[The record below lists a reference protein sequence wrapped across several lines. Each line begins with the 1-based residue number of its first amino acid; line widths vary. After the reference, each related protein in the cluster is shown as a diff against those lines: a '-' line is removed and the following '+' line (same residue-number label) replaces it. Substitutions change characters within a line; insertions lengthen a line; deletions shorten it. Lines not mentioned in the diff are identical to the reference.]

1 MDGRDRLA
9 GRGSAGP
16 AMTPRCVV
24 SWGAVA
30 AAVASCAPARL
41 ELPASLSPPPRP
53 MLGTGLR
60 AGFARVDITP
70 PPGVGLAGNGPE
82 GAAARG
88 YRLRLYARVLVL
100 ADGEGNRLALVVAD
114 FPLGSALL
122 HRRVAALTA
131 RTDGIG
137 ADRLVI
143 AATHTH
149 AGPGHFFEAAAYND
163 QGSSVVGF
171 DPVMV
176 DSLTSRIAR
185 AIHAAVADLRPS
197 RVAWGSRAVWGAT
210 RIRSLPAMLRNIPL
224 PSAPAD
230 APTGLPQEY
239 RLVDPELAMLRVDQ
253 RDPASGVFRP
263 AGAFSIFAM
272 HGTGNAPSNDL
283 LDADIH
289 GLVERRLERHIDRDL
304 NRVSDSG
311 FVPRAVY
318 LFANGAEGD
327 VSPAWPP
334 QSRCDVPTLA
344 TLPALDGPFTRTLWQ
359 WRLPTATHLAACQHA
374 AREAIAV
381 IGKDVGDSAVALF
394 DALGAVLSDRLE
406 LGRAFATLSLR
417 DSARALGICPEPAVG
432 MSTLVGAD
440 DAHTRVLGWRLFGV
454 FDIGLEQGSPN
465 PDVPGCQAHKRKL
478 LDGWF
483 GDLPNKL
490 SVSGTLPSY
499 AQVTVLRLGSRV
511 IGAVPGEVTTTAG
524 RRMREQMLAS
534 ARKAGLPASAALILG
549 HADGYIEYITTAEE
563 YTAQYY
569 EGASTLYGP
578 GEAAMFGRTLAR
590 LAASVSAGDSL
601 TAAAAP
607 PLDLV
612 VGHQRHVVPH
622 QSSTRV
628 PPPRIERVW
637 CSGDT
642 LYAWLQLGGAAEW
655 PVATGDV
662 AAGPRVEIVVDD
674 PTHAVASWDDDPA
687 LELRLRSRRGGL
699 AWWELRWSG
708 VSGRRYRVRIPGVAD
723 SSPVSCSTP

>member
-1 MDGRDRLA
+1 MDERDRLA

-137 ADRLVI
+137 VDRLVI

-149 AGPGHFFEAAAYND
+149 AGPGHYFEAAAYND

-171 DPVMV
+171 DPLML
-176 DSLTSRIAR
+176 DSLTARIAR
-185 AIHAAVADLRPS
+185 AVHAAVADLRAA
-197 RVAWGSRAVWGAT
+197 RVAWGSRAVWGYT

-224 PSAPAD
+224 PTAPAD
-230 APTGLPQEY
+230 APATLFPEY

-253 RDPASGVFRP
+253 LDPATGRYRP
-263 AGAFSIFAM
+263 SGAFSIFAM
-272 HGTGNAPSNDL
+272 HGTGNAPANDL

-289 GLVERRLERHIDRDL
+289 GLVERRLERHIDPDG
-304 NRVSDSG
+304 G

-334 QSRCDVPTLA
+334 QSRCNVPTLA
-344 TLPALDGPFTRTLWQ
+344 PLPALAGPFTRSLWE
-359 WRLPTATHLAACQHA
+359 WRPPTATHLASCRHA

-381 IGKDVGDSAVALF
+381 IGKSVGDSAVALF
-394 DALGAVLSDRLE
+394 DALGATLTERLE
-406 LGRAFATLSLR
+406 LGRAFTTLFLR
-417 DSARALGICPEPAVG
+417 DSARALGICSEPALG
-432 MSTLVGAD
+432 LSTLVGAD
-440 DAHTRVLGWRLFGV
+440 DAHTRIDGWKLFGL
-454 FDIGLEQGSPN
+454 FDVGLKQGSPN
-465 PDVPGCQAHKRKL
+465 PDVPGCQAQKRQL
-478 LDGWF
+478 FDAAF
-483 GDLPNKL
+483 GGLPNHL
-490 SVSGTLPSY
+490 FVSGNLPSY
-499 AQVTVLRLGSRV
+499 AQVTVLRLGNRV
-511 IGAVPGEVTTTAG
+511 IGTVPAEVTTTAG

-534 ARKAGLPASAALILG
+534 AREAGLPVSAALILG
-549 HADGYIEYITTAEE
+549 HANGYLEYVTTAEE

-569 EGASTLYGP
+569 EGGSTLYGP
-578 GEAAMFGRTLAR
+578 GEAAMFGRALAR
-590 LAASVSAGDSL
+590 LAASVSTGDSL
-601 TAAAAP
+601 PPAAAP

-612 VGHQRHVVPH
+612 VGLARHIVPRR
-622 QSSTRV
+622 SSR
-628 PPPRIERVW
+628 
-637 CSGDT
+637 
-642 LYAWLQLGGAAEW
+642 
-655 PVATGDV
+655 
-662 AAGPRVEIVVDD
+662 
-674 PTHAVASWDDDPA
+674 
-687 LELRLRSRRGGL
+687 
-699 AWWELRWSG
+699 
-708 VSGRRYRVRIPGVAD
+708 
-723 SSPVSCSTP
+723 

>member
-1 MDGRDRLA
+1 LRV
-9 GRGSAGP
+9 P
-16 AMTPRCVV
+16 A
-24 SWGAVA
+24 A
-30 AAVASCAPARL
+30 
-41 ELPASLSPPPRP
+41 LSPAPRP
-53 MLGTGLR
+53 GTNALLQ

-82 GAAARG
+82 GSEARG

-100 ADGEGNRLALVVAD
+100 AEGGGNRLALVVAD
-114 FPLGSALL
+114 LPLSSALL
-122 HRRVAALTA
+122 HRRVAELTR

-143 AATHTH
+143 AVTHTH
-149 AGPGHFFEAAAYND
+149 AGPGHFFEAAAYNE

-176 DSLTSRIAR
+176 DSLTARIAR
-185 AIHAAVADLRPS
+185 AIHAAVTDLRPA
-197 RVAWGSRAVWGAT
+197 RVAWGSRAVWGET
-210 RIRSLPAMLRNIPL
+210 RIRSLPAMLRNMPL
-224 PSAPAD
+224 PTAPAD

-239 RLVDPELAMLRVDQ
+239 RLVDPELAMLRVDL
-253 RDPASGVFRP
+253 RDPASGAFRP

-289 GLVERRLERHIDRDL
+289 GLVERRLERHIDPDG
-304 NRVSDSG
+304 G

-334 QSRCDVPTLA
+334 QSRCDVPVLA
-344 TLPALDGPFTRTLWQ
+344 ALPALDGPFTRPLWQ
-359 WRLPTATHLAACQHA
+359 WRPPTTTHLAACQHA
-374 AREAIAV
+374 AREAITL
-381 IGKDVGDSAVALF
+381 IGRAVGDSAVALF

-406 LGRAFATLSLR
+406 LGRAFATLALR

-432 MSTLVGAD
+432 MSTLAGAD
-440 DAHTRVLGWRLFGV
+440 DAHTRMQGWRLFGL

-483 GDLPNKL
+483 GNLPNRL
-490 SVSGTLPSY
+490 FVSGNLPSY
-499 AQVTVLRLGSRV
+499 AQLTVLRLGNRV
-511 IGAVPGEVTTTAG
+511 IGTVPGEATTMAG
-524 RRMREQMLAS
+524 RRMREQMLTA
-534 ARKAGLPASAALILG
+534 ARGTGLPVSGALILG
-549 HADGYIEYITTAEE
+549 HANGYVEYIATAEE

-569 EGASTLYGP
+569 EGGSTLYGP
-578 GEAAMFGRTLAR
+578 GEAAMFGRALAR
-590 LAASVSAGDSL
+590 LAASVSTGDSL
-601 TAAAAP
+601 PASAAP

-612 VGHQRHVVPH
+612 VGHARHVVPRK
-622 QSSTRV
+622 SSSRV

-662 AAGPRVEIVVDD
+662 AAGPRVEVVVDD
-674 PTHAVASWDDDPA
+674 PTRAVVSWDDDPA
-687 LELRLRSRRGGL
+687 LEMRLRSRRAGL
-699 AWWELRWSG
+699 AWWEVRWSG
-708 VSGRRYRVRIPGVAD
+708 VTGRSYRVRIPGVAESD
-723 SSPVSCSTP
+723 PVRCAVP

>member
-1 MDGRDRLA
+1 MSHRRAVLLL
-9 GRGSAGP
+9 
-16 AMTPRCVV
+16 
-24 SWGAVA
+24 AVA
-30 AAVASCAPARL
+30 LLLAACGPTRLRVAGALSPRPTSGAG
-41 ELPASLSPPPRP
+41 ASL
-53 MLGTGLR
+53 L

-82 GAAARG
+82 GAEALG

-100 ADGEGNRLALVVAD
+100 ADGGGNRLALVVAD
-114 FPLGSALL
+114 LPLSSALL
-122 HRRVAALTA
+122 HRRVAELTR

-137 ADRLVI
+137 VDRLVI
-143 AATHTH
+143 AVTHTH
-149 AGPGHFFEAAAYND
+149 AGPGHFFDAAAYND

-176 DSLTSRIAR
+176 DSLTARIAR
-185 AIHAAVADLRPS
+185 AVHAAVADLRPA
-197 RVAWGSRAVWGAT
+197 RVAWGSRSVWGET

-224 PSAPAD
+224 PVAPAD
-230 APTGLPQEY
+230 APAGLPQEY
-239 RLVDPELAMLRVDQ
+239 RLVDPELAMLRVDL
-253 RDPASGVFRP
+253 RDPATGAFRP

-289 GLVERRLERHIDRDL
+289 GLVERRLERHIDPDG
-304 NRVSDSG
+304 G

-359 WRLPTATHLAACQHA
+359 WRPPTATHLAACQHA

-394 DALGAVLSDRLE
+394 DALGAALSDRLE
-406 LGRAFATLSLR
+406 MGRAFATVSLR

-440 DAHTRVLGWRLFGV
+440 DAHTRVQGWRLFGV

-483 GDLPNKL
+483 GDLPNRL

-499 AQVTVLRLGSRV
+499 AQITVLRLGSRV
-511 IGAVPGEVTTTAG
+511 IGAVPAEVTTTAG

-534 ARKAGLPASAALILG
+534 ARNAGLPVSAALILG
-549 HADGYIEYITTAEE
+549 HANGYMEYVATAEE

-569 EGASTLYGP
+569 EGGSTLYGP

-601 TAAAAP
+601 RSAAAP
-607 PLDLV
+607 PLDLL
-612 VGHQRHVVPH
+612 VGHQRHVVPRT
-622 QSSTRV
+622 SSTRV

-642 LYAWLQLGGAAEW
+642 LYAWLQLGAAGEW
-655 PVATGDV
+655 PVTTGDV
-662 AAGPRVEIVVDD
+662 AAGPRVEIVVDE
-674 PTHAVASWDDDPA
+674 PTRAVVSWDDDPA
-687 LELRLRSRRGGL
+687 LELRLRSRRAGL

-708 VSGRRYRVRIPGVAD
+708 ASGRTYRVRIPGVAD
-723 SSPVSCSTP
+723 SDPAKCNTPV

>member
-1 MDGRDRLA
+1 MSLRR
-9 GRGSAGP
+9 
-16 AMTPRCVV
+16 
-24 SWGAVA
+24 AVLLPA
-30 AAVASCAPARL
+30 AAVLLVTCGPTRL
-41 ELPASLSPPPRP
+41 RVPGALSPTPTPGPEPP
-53 MLGTGLR
+53 LR
-60 AGFARVDITP
+60 AGLARVDITP

-82 GAAARG
+82 GAEARG

-100 ADGEGNRLALVVAD
+100 ADSGGNRLAVVVAD
-114 FPLGSALL
+114 LPLSSALL
-122 HRRVAALTA
+122 HRRVAELTR

-185 AIHAAVADLRPS
+185 AIHAAVADLRPA
-197 RVAWGSRAVWGAT
+197 RVAWGSRAVWGET

-224 PSAPAD
+224 PTAPAD
-230 APTGLPQEY
+230 APAGLPPEY
-239 RLVDPELAMLRVDQ
+239 ALVDPELAMLRVDQ
-253 RDPASGVFRP
+253 RDPASGAFHP

-289 GLVERRLERHIDRDL
+289 GIVERRLERHIDRDL
-304 NRVSDSG
+304 NRLRDSG

-344 TLPALDGPFTRTLWQ
+344 TLPALDGPFTLTLWQ
-359 WRLPTATHLAACQHA
+359 WRLPTAAHLAACQHA
-374 AREAIAV
+374 ARDAV
-381 IGKDVGDSAVALF
+381 TSIGRHVGDSAVALF
-394 DALGAVLSDRLE
+394 DALGAALSDRLE
-406 LGRAFATLSLR
+406 MGRAFATLSLR
-417 DSARALGICPEPAVG
+417 DSARALGICAEPAVG
-432 MSTLVGAD
+432 MSTLAGAD
-440 DAHTRVLGWRLFGV
+440 DAHTRVQGWKLFGV
-454 FDIGLEQGSPN
+454 FDIGIEQGSPN

-483 GDLPNKL
+483 GDLPNRL

-499 AQVTVLRLGSRV
+499 AQVTVLRLGNHL
-511 IGAVPGEVTTTAG
+511 IGAVPAEVTTMAG
-524 RRMREQMLAS
+524 RRMRAQMLAS
-534 ARKAGLPASAALILG
+534 AREAGLPVKAALILG
-549 HADGYIEYITTAEE
+549 HANGYMEYVATAEE

-578 GEAAMFGRTLAR
+578 GEAAMFGRALAR
-590 LAASVSAGDSL
+590 LTATVSAGDSL
-601 TAAAAP
+601 PPAAAP

-612 VGHQRHVVPH
+612 VGHKRRVVPRK
-622 QSSTRV
+622 STTQV
-628 PPPRIERVW
+628 PAPHIERVW

-642 LYAWLQLGGAAEW
+642 LYAWLQIGGAGEW
-655 PVATGDV
+655 PVASGDV
-662 AAGPRVEIVVDD
+662 ATRPRVEVVVDD
-674 PTHAVASWDDDPA
+674 ATHAVVGWDDDPA
-687 LELRLRSRRGGL
+687 LELRLLSRRNGL
-699 AWWELRWSG
+699 AWWELRWSE
-708 VSGRRYRVRIPGVAD
+708 VSDRTYRVRLPGVGESD
-723 SSPVSCSTP
+723 PVTCAMR

>member
-1 MDGRDRLA
+1 MSRPRAVLLGASAVLLAACGSTRLRVP
-9 GRGSAGP
+9 G
-16 AMTPRCVV
+16 
-24 SWGAVA
+24 
-30 AAVASCAPARL
+30 
-41 ELPASLSPPPRP
+41 SLSPAPRP
-53 MLGTGLR
+53 GAESSLQ

-82 GAAARG
+82 GSEARG

-100 ADGEGNRLALVVAD
+100 ADGGGNRLALVIAD
-114 FPLGSALL
+114 LPLSSALL
-122 HRRVAALTA
+122 HRRVAELTA

-137 ADRLVI
+137 VDRLVI
-143 AATHTH
+143 AVTHTH
-149 AGPGHFFEAAAYND
+149 AGPGHFFDAAAYND

-171 DPVMV
+171 DPVIV
-176 DSLTSRIAR
+176 DSLATRIAR
-185 AIHAAVADLRPS
+185 AVHAAVADLRPA
-197 RVAWGSRAVWGAT
+197 RVAWGSRAVWGET

-224 PSAPAD
+224 PTAPAD
-230 APTGLPQEY
+230 APTGLLPEY

-253 RDPASGVFRP
+253 RDPATGTFRP

-272 HGTGNAPSNDL
+272 HGTGNAPANDL

-304 NRVSDSG
+304 NHVSDSG

-334 QSRCDVPTLA
+334 QSRCDVPALA

-359 WRLPTATHLAACQHA
+359 WRAPTATHLASCRHA
-374 AREAIAV
+374 ARQAV
-381 IGKDVGDSAVALF
+381 ARIGEGVGDSAVALF
-394 DALGAVLSDRLE
+394 DALGAVLTDRLE

-432 MSTLVGAD
+432 MATLVGAD
-440 DAHTRVLGWRLFGV
+440 DAHTRMQGWRLFGV

-465 PDVPGCQAHKRKL
+465 PNVPGCQAHKRKL
-478 LDGWF
+478 LDGWL
-483 GDLPNKL
+483 GDLPNRL
-490 SVSGTLPSY
+490 FVSGALPSY
-499 AQVTVLRLGSRV
+499 AQVTVLRLGNRV
-511 IGAVPGEVTTTAG
+511 IGALPGEATTTAG
-524 RRMREQMLAS
+524 RRMREQMLAG
-534 ARKAGLPASAALILG
+534 AREAGLPVSAALILG
-549 HADGYIEYITTAEE
+549 HTNGYLEYITTPEE

-569 EGASTLYGP
+569 EGGSTLYGP
-578 GEAAMFGRTLAR
+578 GEAAMFGRALAR
-590 LAASVSAGDSL
+590 LAGSVSAGDSL
-601 TAAAAP
+601 PAAAAP

-612 VGHQRHVVPH
+612 VGHQRHVIPRK
-622 QSSTRV
+622 SSSRV

-642 LYAWLQLGGAAEW
+642 LYAWLQLGGAGEW

-662 AAGPRVEIVVDD
+662 AARPRVEVVVNDA
-674 PTHAVASWDDDPA
+674 TRTVVSWDDDPA
-687 LELRLRSRRGGL
+687 LELRLRSRRAGL

-708 VSGRRYRVRIPGVAD
+708 VTSRTYRVRIPGVAESEPVGC
-723 SSPVSCSTP
+723 SSARP

>member
-1 MDGRDRLA
+1 MTRSREALLGATAALLVACGPTRLKE
-9 GRGSAGP
+9 RG
-16 AMTPRCVV
+16 
-24 SWGAVA
+24 W
-30 AAVASCAPARL
+30 
-41 ELPASLSPPPRP
+41 LSPKPQP
-53 MLGTGLR
+53 GTESALQ

-82 GAAARG
+82 GAEARG

-100 ADGEGNRLALVVAD
+100 ADGGGDRLALVVAD
-114 FPLGSALL
+114 LPLSSALL
-122 HRRVAALTA
+122 HRRVAQQTV
-131 RTDGIG
+131 TDGIG
-137 ADRLVI
+137 VDRLVI
-143 AATHTH
+143 AVTHTH
-149 AGPGHFFEAAAYND
+149 AGPGHFFEAAGYND

-176 DSLTSRIAR
+176 DSLTARIAR
-185 AIHAAVADLRPS
+185 AVHAAVVDLRPA
-197 RVAWGSRAVWGAT
+197 RVAWGSRAVWGYT
-210 RIRSLPAMLRNIPL
+210 RIRSLPAMLRNIP
-224 PSAPAD
+224 PPTAPAE
-230 APTGLPQEY
+230 APTGLTQEY

-253 RDPASGVFRP
+253 RDPATGAFRP

-304 NRVSDSG
+304 NHVSESG

-334 QSRCDVPTLA
+334 QSRCDVPKLETF
-344 TLPALDGPFTRTLWQ
+344 PALDGPFTRALWQ
-359 WRLPTATHLAACQHA
+359 WRPPTDTHLASCRHA
-374 AREAIAV
+374 ARRAV
-381 IGKDVGDSAVALF
+381 ARIGAGVGDSAVALF
-394 DALGAVLSDRLE
+394 DALGAVLTDRLE

-440 DAHTRVLGWRLFGV
+440 DAHTRMLGWRLFGV

-478 LDGWF
+478 LDGWL
-483 GDLPNKL
+483 GDLPNRL
-490 SVSGTLPSY
+490 FVSKTLPSY
-499 AQVTVLRLGSRV
+499 AQVTVLRLGNRV

-524 RRMREQMLAS
+524 RRMREQMLAG
-534 ARKAGLPASAALILG
+534 AREAGLPVSAALILG
-549 HADGYIEYITTAEE
+549 HANGYLEYITTSEE

-569 EGASTLYGP
+569 EGGSTIYGP
-578 GEAAMFGRTLAR
+578 GEAAMFGRALAR

-601 TAAAAP
+601 PAAAAP

-612 VGHQRHVVPH
+612 VGHQRRVVPRR
-622 QSSTRV
+622 SSSGV

-642 LYAWLQLGGAAEW
+642 LYAWLQLGAAGEW

-662 AAGPRVEIVVDD
+662 AAGPRVEVVVNDA
-674 PTHAVASWDDDPA
+674 TRTVVSWDDDPA
-687 LELRLRSRRGGL
+687 LELRLRSRRAGL
-699 AWWELRWSG
+699 AWWDLRWSG
-708 VSGRRYRVRIPGVAD
+708 VTGRTYRVRIPGVAESD
-723 SSPVSCSTP
+723 PVGCSSARP